1 MQGKGLSLKIA
12 ISFILTI
19 GIPSSLIAGYT
30 RYCASSASDLETSA
44 RRYESEKSNYESA
57 CSSYGYS
64 RNDEGAC
71 GTYGYVTSSFKDAAD
86 RLKRAIS
93 DAYDSCGAPDD
104 NRQYMRAL
112 AQAQKEITDLKKRL
126 NETENDLEH
135 LRSKGPGSSPT
146 PIPIPGQP
154 PVPAQ

>member
-1 MQGKGLSLKIA
+1 MQGRELSLKITV
-12 ISFILTI
+12 SFILTI

-57 CSSYGYS
+57 C
-64 RNDEGAC
+64 
-71 GTYGYVTSSFKDAAD
+71 GTYGYITSSFKDATD

-112 AQAQKEITDLKKRL
+112 AQA
-126 NETENDLEH
+126 
-135 LRSKGPGSSPT
+135 
-146 PIPIPGQP
+146 
-154 PVPAQ
+154 